1 MEENKL
7 NFSKKNGS
15 EIEMTIKRCGT
26 EHVENVISLQNRVYG
41 SIKDKNTFVSTT
53 IEELTESLLLDACF
67 GAFINDSLIAFT
79 LMVVNRECLR
89 NLGFYLG
96 YGPEMRLQCVTYDT
110 TFIDP
115 QYNGY
120 GLQRFFIALKDSC
133 ARDLGA
139 TQALA
144 TVSPD
149 NTYSIQNLL
158 SSGFEIAAEKPMY
171 GGFQRCILRK
181 ALI

>member
-1 MEENKL
+1 MDEETL
-7 NFSKKNGS
+7 SFFKKNGS
-15 EIEMTIKRCGT
+15 KIELTIKRCGT
-26 EHVENVISLQNRVYG
+26 EHIEDIISLQNRVYG
-41 SIKDKNTFVSTT
+41 CIKDKNTFVSTT
-53 IEELTESLLLDACF
+53 IEELTDSLLLDACF
-67 GAFINDSLIAFT
+67 GAFFNDSLIAFT
-79 LMVVNRECLR
+79 LMVVNRECSR
-89 NLGFYLG
+89 NLGIYLD
-96 YGPEMRLQCVTYDT
+96 YEPEKRLQCVTYDT

-149 NTYSIQNLL
+149 NTFSIQNLL

-171 GGFQRCILRK
+171 GGFRRCILRK